1 MNSDLHDNPHVT
13 YDEPPR
19 ETVSPQAG
27 RTRRNTYKSAALATV
42 LSLMPGLGQVYVGY
56 YPQGFLN
63 AIVVAV
69 TMGYYPQG
77 FLNAIVVAVTITLLT
92 INMGPLTPLLA
103 IFLSFFWVYNMIDA
117 NRRAHHYNRAIDGLG
132 GETLPED
139 FELPGLKGSMPL
151 GVVLIVAGGLFF
163 LDRKFGMSMEWLEE
177 WWPLALVIAGIWLV
191 VKARGNKD

>member
-19 ETVSPQAG
+19 ETVTPQAG
-27 RTRRNTYKSAALATV
+27 RTRRNAYKSAALSTV
-42 LSLMPGLGQVYVGY
+42 LSLMPGLGQVYV
-56 YPQGFLN
+56 
-63 AIVVAV
+63 
-69 TMGYYPQG
+69 GYYPQG

-177 WWPLALVIAGIWLV
+177 WWPLGLVIAGIWLV
-191 VKARGNKD
+191 VKARANKD